1 MADDFWFEFWKTKD
15 SFITALSI
23 YLNKPISK
31 DKYLP
36 IITKKQ
42 DEASLLNKV
51 KKIELN
57 LNKFVF
63 IAPEANS
70 TNLLDKSFWND
81 IVVYLKEK
89 GYDVFCNVMDNANI
103 INGTKT
109 TYLTFSESYILA
121 QKAKCIISL
130 RSGFVELL
138 STIDIPIFVIY
149 NMVNNNKNR
158 FLNNLYENYTLKNY
172 PNLTSHLVEYKYE
185 KLDQINEI
193 KQNIILQIE
202 EIKDE

>member
-1 MADDFWFEFWKTKD
+1 M
-15 SFITALSI
+15 SI
-23 YLNKPISK
+23 YLNRSIIKER
-31 DKYLP
+31 YLS
-36 IITKKQ
+36 IKTKKQ
-42 DEASLLNKV
+42 DEECLL
-51 KKIELN
+51 KKIDKIKLN

-81 IVVYLKEK
+81 IVFYLRKK
-89 GYDVFCNVMDNANI
+89 GYDVFCNVMDNTNLV
-103 INGTKT
+103 NNTKT

-185 KLDQINEI
+185 KFDQINEI
-193 KQNIILQIE
+193 KQNIILQIN